1 MRAEALLIG
10 ILMLS
15 ASLAGCFKEDTSPP
29 PPEEP
34 SLPDGIFL
42 TGPDGLNLSL
52 DLYQLLPLSFV
63 FSNVGEDGAEP
74 SIGITSS
81 GCMFFTA
88 FEKVVA
94 DMQPGSTI
102 NSFHEQAQP
111 SPVAGKK
118 KAADSKNGGEDEAW
132 EEIGW

>member
-74 SIGITSS
+74 SIGWGAVAQGMDPRVLNS
-81 GCMFFTA
+81 GA
-88 FEKVVA
+88 ASGV
-94 DMQPGSTI
+94 PGRDGRRRG
-102 NSFHEQAQP
+102 
-111 SPVAGKK
+111 PVHHPLRQF
-118 KAADSKNGGEDEAW
+118 DSRR
-132 EEIGW
+132 

>member
-29 PPEEP
+29 PPEGP
-34 SLPDGIFL
+34 SLPGGIFL

-52 DLYQLLPLSFV
+52 DLYQPLPLSFV

-88 FEKVVA
+88 FEKVMRSC
-94 DMQPGSTI
+94 DHGESWEHMNSIFQHPST
-102 NSFHEQAQP
+102 SDP
-111 SPVAGKK
+111 
-118 KAADSKNGGEDEAW
+118 W
-132 EEIGW
+132 L